1 MQVKFLNTVIIQNKF
16 KVNKGDILNAEE
28 YNNDSYVIT
37 LKNKRKTVAPK
48 SALGSIF
55 EIIEE

>member
-1 MQVKFLNTVIIQNKF
+1 MQVKFLETIMIQNKF

-28 YNNDSYVIT
+28 YNGVSYVIT

-55 EIIEE
+55 EIVE